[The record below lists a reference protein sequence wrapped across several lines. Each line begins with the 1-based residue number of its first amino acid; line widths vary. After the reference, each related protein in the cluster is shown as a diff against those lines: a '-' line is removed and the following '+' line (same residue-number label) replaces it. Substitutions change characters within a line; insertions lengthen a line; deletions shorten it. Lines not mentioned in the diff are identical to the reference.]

1 MQANIGQDAK
11 TGRLSDSLK
20 WTTTVKDE
28 PRHPEN
34 RNGPVYVGSFIP
46 PSSEDVPIL
55 MEQFEHFLQ
64 SKEFNKMHPIRKA
77 AYIHHQFTY
86 IHPFV

>member
-1 MQANIGQDAK
+1 MQANTGQDAK
-11 TGRLSDSLK
+11 TEWLSSSLN
-20 WTTTVKDE
+20 WTTAEKR
-28 PRHPEN
+28 RHPEN